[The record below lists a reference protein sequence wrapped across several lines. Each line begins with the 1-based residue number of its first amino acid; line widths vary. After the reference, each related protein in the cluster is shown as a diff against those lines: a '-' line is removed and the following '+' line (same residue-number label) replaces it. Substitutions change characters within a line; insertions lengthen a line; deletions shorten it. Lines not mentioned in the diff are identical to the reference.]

1 MSNPVLPGISEN
13 WPHWVVETGVHR
25 MINGGRTSAKINYFS
40 YMILV
45 TGGTGFLGA
54 HLLFRLTSNGH
65 KVTALKRNAS
75 TIRLTEK
82 IFSHY
87 SNEPAALLNMIKWVE
102 GDLLDINSLLDV
114 FKDVDQLYH
123 IAALVSLNEG
133 DNKLLLETNVQGTA
147 NVVNAALEKNVTK
160 MCYVST
166 IGALGYEAD
175 HEIIDEET
183 PWDTSVKKSD
193 YSKSKHEAEREVW
206 RGMAEGLNA
215 VIVNPSVIIGP
226 GDWNNGSP
234 KIFSTVYNGLKFYPR
249 GTNGFVDVNDVVTAM
264 VKLMNSDITTSRF
277 IVNSENIS
285 YQQLFSWIAEGL
297 NVPEPKY
304 KAGKLLGEAGWRI
317 AKLLSIFNSK
327 SPAITQSAVQSSSRY
342 YSYSNNKLLHAI
354 DIKMMPV
361 KESVEK
367 TAKLFLND
375 RKL

>member
-1 MSNPVLPGISEN
+1 
-13 WPHWVVETGVHR
+13 
-25 MINGGRTSAKINYFS
+25 
-40 YMILV
+40 MILV

-54 HLLFRLTSNGH
+54 HLLFRLTSDGH

-317 AKLLSIFNSK
+317 AKLLNIFNSK

>member
-1 MSNPVLPGISEN
+1 MLPGKSEN
-13 WPHWVVETGVHR
+13 LPHWVVETVVHH
-25 MINGGRTSAKINYFS
+25 MINGDRTSAKINYFRF
-40 YMILV
+40 MILV

-54 HLLFRLTSNGH
+54 HLLFRLTSDGH

-87 SNEPAALLNMIKWVE
+87 SNEPSALLNMIKWVE

-114 FKDVDQLYH
+114 FEDVDQLYH
-123 IAALVSLNEG
+123 TAALVSLNEG
-133 DNKLLLETNVQGTA
+133 DNELLLETNVQGTA

-175 HEIIDEET
+175 HKIIDEET

-193 YSKSKHEAEREVW
+193 YSKSKHEAEMEVW

-226 GDWNNGSP
+226 GDWKHGSP
-234 KIFSTVYNGLKFYPR
+234 KIYTTIHNGLKFYPR

-264 VKLMNSDITTSRF
+264 VKLMNSDITASRF

-304 KAGKLLGEAGWRI
+304 KAGKLLGEAGWRM
-317 AKLLSIFNSK
+317 AKLLSLFNNK

-342 YSYSNNKLLHAI
+342 YLYANNKLLNAI

-361 KESVEK
+361 KESVERTSK
-367 TAKLFLND
+367 IFLRDLN
-375 RKL
+375 L